1 MRFMH
6 LGFSESGEV
15 LREVRV
21 PRSIVEDFLAIAQS
35 NTDRNLETCGI
46 VAGNLVSSIIHL

>member
-1 MRFMH
+1 MRLMR
-6 LGFSESGEV
+6 LGISESGEV

-46 VAGNLVSSIIHL
+46 VAGNLVRIIIHF